1 LITLAEGPTED
12 AEAEAGVT
20 ADGASGGGVGVLLL
34 AEGAEEDGVPPVAAM
49 GLGVVAPVE
58 GVEGVSLERTEAEA
72 ALAEVPEVDGVLPA
86 VAMRLGFL
94 ASLEGVEDL
103 LAEGASGGGVG
114 VLPPTGGDGV
124 TPVVAEGASGVVG
137 VSLVLAECVD
147 VIPVE
152 GLMQAPES
160 GPVPSI
166 TEGAEED
173 GLATSVL
180 HVAVAVVFF
189 ITADLSMP
197 GKERKTNE

>member
-1 LITLAEGPTED
+1 MHFESGGCVPLAEGAEELITLAEGPTED

-20 ADGASGGGVGVLLL
+20 A
-34 AEGAEEDGVPPVAAM
+34 
-49 GLGVVAPVE
+49 
-58 GVEGVSLERTEAEA
+58 
-72 ALAEVPEVDGVLPA
+72 
-86 VAMRLGFL
+86 
-94 ASLEGVEDL
+94 
-103 LAEGASGGGVG
+103 EGASGGRVG

-180 HVAVAVVFF
+180 HAAVAVVFF